1 MNLNW
6 KTILKKAGII
16 LLSTLLFALCSGLLY
31 ITKMA
36 GSINITRP
44 EDEPELAS
52 AMTNENLDTETQ
64 EKLGG
69 YWTIAVFGV
78 DSRNGKLGKENNADV
93 QMLCSINRDTGE
105 IRLVSLYRD
114 TFLMNDTA
122 NSGYGKLNQS
132 YFLRG
137 PSGNI
142 SAINTNLDMKVEDF
156 VSFNWN
162 SAADAINLLGG
173 VDIELSKAEFYYINA
188 FITETVNITGI
199 PSTHLEGPGMQH
211 LDGVQAVAYM
221 RLRQMDADFK
231 RTERQRSV
239 IEQVFDN
246 ARKADISTLIQVF
259 HTVAPQI
266 MTSISEEEF
275 MDIAYNIK
283 NYHINGTAGFPFE
296 QTTASRGKIGS
307 VVIPST
313 LESNVEEL
321 HRFLYD
327 DDDYICS
334 GPVRDISR
342 EIIKRAVKN

>member
-1 MNLNW
+1 M
-6 KTILKKAGII
+6 
-16 LLSTLLFALCSGLLY
+16 
-31 ITKMA
+31 
-36 GSINITRP
+36 
-44 EDEPELAS
+44 
-52 AMTNENLDTETQ
+52 
-64 EKLGG
+64 
-69 YWTIAVFGV
+69 
-78 DSRNGKLGKENNADV
+78 
-93 QMLCSINRDTGE
+93 
-105 IRLVSLYRD
+105 
-114 TFLMNDTA
+114 
-122 NSGYGKLNQS
+122 
-132 YFLRG
+132 
-137 PSGNI
+137 
-142 SAINTNLDMKVEDF
+142 
-156 VSFNWN
+156 
-162 SAADAINLLGG
+162 
-173 VDIELSKAEFYYINA
+173 
-188 FITETVNITGI
+188 NITGI

-221 RLRQMDADFK
+221 RLRQMDTDFK

-296 QTTASRGKIGS
+296 QTTASLGKTGS

-327 DDDYICS
+327 DDAYTCS
-334 GPVRDISR
+334 GQVRDISR

>member
-1 MNLNW
+1 MNFNW
-6 KTILKKAGII
+6 KSILKKAGIM

-36 GSINITRP
+36 GSIHITRP

-52 AMTNENLDTETQ
+52 AMTNENLDIQTR

-78 DSRNGKLGKENNADV
+78 DSRNGKLGKESNADV

-132 YFLRG
+132 YFLQG

-156 VSFNWN
+156 VSFNWKG
-162 SAADAINLLGG
+162 AADAINLLGG
-173 VDIELSKAEFYYINA
+173 VDIELSKEEFYYINA
-188 FITETVNITGI
+188 FITETVDTTGI
-199 PSTHLEGPGMQH
+199 PSTHLDGPGMQH
-211 LDGVQAVAYM
+211 LDGVQSVAYM
-221 RLRQMDADFK
+221 RLRMMDTDFK
-231 RTERQRSV
+231 RTERQRIV
-239 IEQVFDN
+239 VEQVFEK
-246 ARKADISTLIQVF
+246 ARQADIATLVQVVG
-259 HTVAPQI
+259 TVLPQV
-266 MTSISEEEF
+266 MTSLSEDE
-275 MDIAYNIK
+275 MLDIAYNLK
-283 NYHINGTAGFPFE
+283 NYRISDTAGFPFDL
-296 QTTASRGKIGS
+296 TGASLGKIGN

-321 HRFLYD
+321 HRFLYGD
-327 DDDYICS
+327 DSYTCS
-334 GPVRDISR
+334 GQVQDISR
-342 EIIKRAVKN
+342 EIIKRAVRN

>member
-1 MNLNW
+1 MEPSVLSTAAYRETASFSLKGAAPMKLNW
-6 KTILKKAGII
+6 KTILKRTGII

-36 GSINITRP
+36 GSIHITRP

-52 AMTNENLDTETQ
+52 AMTNENLDTETR

-78 DSRNGKLGKENNADV
+78 DSRNGKLGKDNNA
-93 QMLCSINRDTGE
+93 
-105 IRLVSLYRD
+105 
-114 TFLMNDTA
+114 A
-122 NSGYGKLNQS
+122 NNGYGKLNQS
-132 YFLRG
+132 YFLQG

-188 FITETVNITGI
+188 FITETVDTTGI
-199 PSTHLEGPGMQH
+199 PSTHLDGPGMQH

-221 RLRQMDADFK
+221 RLRQMDTDFK

-239 IEQVFDN
+239 TQQVFDK
-246 ARKADISTLIQVF
+246 ARKADIATLIQVF

-296 QTTASRGKIGS
+296 QTTANLGKIGS

-321 HRFLYD
+321 HRFLYGND
-327 DDDYICS
+327 TYICS
-334 GPVRDISR
+334 GQVQDISR

>member
-52 AMTNENLDTETQ
+52 AMTNENLDTETR

-221 RLRQMDADFK
+221 RLRQMDTDFK

-296 QTTASRGKIGS
+296 QTTASLGKIGS

-313 LESNVEEL
+313 LESNVEQL

-327 DDDYICS
+327 DDSYICS
-334 GPVRDISR
+334 SQVRDISR

>member
-1 MNLNW
+1 
-6 KTILKKAGII
+6 
-16 LLSTLLFALCSGLLY
+16 
-31 ITKMA
+31 MA

-105 IRLVSLYRD
+105 VRLVSLYRD

-132 YFLRG
+132 YFLQG

-221 RLRQMDADFK
+221 RLRQMDTDFK

-296 QTTASRGKIGS
+296 QTTASLGKAGS
-307 VVIPST
+307 VVIPGT

-327 DDDYICS
+327 DDAYTCS
-334 GPVRDISR
+334 GQVRDISR